1 MIEQLI
7 KYKGIYHQIFG
18 DLLEKLVFKKE
29 VENDKDL
36 LKGLWFIDVDIV
48 FTSEVDNKNFKDISK
63 IIFKFYEN
71 LNNDWTK

>member
-7 KYKGIYHQIFG
+7 KYKWIYHQIFW
-18 DLLEKLVFKKE
+18 DLLEKLVFRKE

-36 LKGLWFIDVDIV
+36 LKGLWFIDVDII

-71 LNNDWTK
+71 LNNDKQ